1 MIKTARRTAV
11 AAGLVL
17 VATGAAVSTSAVA
30 SPPGA
35 ATVGG
40 RPASVHVRG
49 QQIPVD
55 AAAGRYVMQGDL
67 VGDWLYIPRTPPLH
81 SSDTLYV
88 EAGTEVFNGCID
100 RNRNGRCGPD
110 DTRGELR
117 LAFIYWASYDL
128 HGNLIKG
135 QCVHPV
141 TGGRGSFV
149 GARGRL
155 DMVDRPV
162 GDQVKTTYR
171 GTIVL
176 NAVPTE
182 GPAPAAPNA
191 AGSTTGQ
198 RTTAPLRRG
207 C

>member
-1 MIKTARRTAV
+1 MNKTARRTAV

-17 VATGAAVSTSAVA
+17 AATGSTVSPSAVA
-30 SPPGA
+30 GPSVA
-35 ATVGG
+35 EAVGG
-40 RPASVHVRG
+40 RAEAAHVRG

-55 AAAGRYVMQGDL
+55 VAAGKYVMQGDL

-88 EAGTEVFNGCID
+88 EAGTEVFTGCID
-100 RNRNGRCGPD
+100 RNRNGRCGPH

-128 HGNLIKG
+128 DGNLIKG

-141 TGGRGSFV
+141 TGGRGAFV

-171 GTIVL
+171 GTIIL
-176 NAVPTE
+176 DAVPTE

-191 AGSTTGQ
+191 ASSTTGQ